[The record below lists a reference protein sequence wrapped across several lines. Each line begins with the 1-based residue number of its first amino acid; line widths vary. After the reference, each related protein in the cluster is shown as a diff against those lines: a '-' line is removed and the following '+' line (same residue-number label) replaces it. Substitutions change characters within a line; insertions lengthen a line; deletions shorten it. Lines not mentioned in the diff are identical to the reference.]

1 MSGSTVQAAFPT
13 GPLLEADGSLSSA
26 WRGFFLALYNRTG
39 AAPGAPAGVTQA
51 ALDAE
56 TAARI
61 AGDHNLQVQIDA
73 ITGAA
78 SNIVT
83 MQRGVGASDS
93 VAMVNV
99 TLPRAY
105 TIRTLSFA
113 CDGNP
118 TEPTAYFNIDVLGG
132 AITTTNVIGKLS
144 KLDISSGTIIDLPGV
159 NFTWY
164 ATGV

>member
-1 MSGSTVQAAFPT
+1 MSGSVVTAAFPT

-39 AAPGAPAGVTQA
+39 AAPGTPAGVTQA

-56 TAARI
+56 AAARI

-93 VAMVNV
+93 AAKVRV
-99 TLPRAY
+99 TLPRTY
-105 TIRTLSFA
+105 TIRTLTFV

-118 TEPTAYFNIDVLGG
+118 TDPLAYFAQGPSDVM
-132 AITTTNVIGKLS
+132 TTSLVTGTLQF
-144 KLDISSGTIIDLPGV
+144 LDPSSGTVIPLPGRS
-159 NFTWY
+159 FTWY

>member
-1 MSGSTVQAAFPT
+1 MSGVNAAFPS

-39 AAPGAPAGVTQA
+39 AGTGTPGVTQA

-56 TAARI
+56 TTARI
-61 AGDHNLQVQIDA
+61 AGDHDLQNQINA

-78 SNIVT
+78 SNVVT

-93 VAMVNV
+93 TAMVHV

-118 TEPTAYFNIDVLGG
+118 VEPTAYFNIDVLGG